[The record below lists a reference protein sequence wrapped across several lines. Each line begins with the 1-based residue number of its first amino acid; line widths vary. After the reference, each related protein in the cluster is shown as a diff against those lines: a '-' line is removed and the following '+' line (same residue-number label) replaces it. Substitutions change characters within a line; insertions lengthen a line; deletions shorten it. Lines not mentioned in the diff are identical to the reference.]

1 MIPGMNSGETAF
13 KRYQE
18 QVHRQIEEPLRR
30 KIEHFMDHC
39 CMEAEGITNTD
50 IEELKE
56 MAALMDP
63 DEQIGLLRRIE
74 DMDTGASGLKD
85 RQTALTA
92 KGIIEGYIRST
103 WYEENRPRS
112 TTADAIE
119 QGLQHFRENSY
130 EDFIKEH
137 PEAAP
142 KTTINEENL
151 LKQIKDLSNSLEELR
166 QNNEKMMQEM
176 NKLRAIN
183 GQEIESPIPEPE
195 NAQNV
200 SKIIRNE
207 NLLKFRTERSWLV
220 SFLDEEYKEIDL
232 EYAIKAPESF
242 DGYIPLRISI
252 ENEDGGRR
260 VAMMQF
266 DVHVSGKEQ
275 YEMLFNRLRGIITQ
289 YLLTGEVDTSIP
301 LHEDFSEK
309 MNFYPK
315 LEGGDIWRL
324 QIGKIDPR
332 HFREDA
338 VLAVTLGDGHLRY
351 SVFVKREY
359 LETFLDNV
367 SDLVEII
374 LKSGEAEK
382 ARMG

>member
-1 MIPGMNSGETAF
+1 
-13 KRYQE
+13 
-18 QVHRQIEEPLRR
+18 
-30 KIEHFMDHC
+30 
-39 CMEAEGITNTD
+39 MEAEGITNTD

-338 VLAVTLGDGHLRY
+338 VLAVTLGEGHLKY
-351 SVFVKREY
+351 SIFVKRED
-359 LETFLDNV
+359 LETFVENI
-367 SDLVEII
+367 SDLVELV